1 MKALTIGGRV
11 NQLALVTVAG
21 LLVVTALALFRL
33 DAVMRDDIADRTKKS
48 VEIAHSVVAY
58 YQGEEAA
65 GRMSRDQA
73 QTAAKAAVG
82 AMRYGQ
88 DDYFWINDMHPTMVM
103 HPMKPALNGKDLS
116 ENKDADGVLM
126 FKEFV
131 AVVQKDGEG
140 FVHYQWAKPNQ
151 DGASPK
157 ISYVKGFAPWG
168 WVIGSGVYTDQIA
181 AAVGKSALAL
191 GSMALLVLLAV
202 GAAGW
207 FIGRSVSGPVVALE
221 RRMRGLAEGDTAS
234 EIPGVAR
241 GDEIGKMALAL
252 ATFRDAAIEKARLA
266 AEALSQRSM
275 SEQERAARE
284 AEKAAEAEADRVTI
298 EALGRGLAAMADG
311 DLTYRIETEFAP
323 KAAQLKTDFNA
334 AIAQLQQALSVVVG
348 NIAGIRSGA
357 GEISQA
363 ADDLSRRTEQ
373 QAAGLEETAAALDE
387 ITATV
392 NKTASGARQAS
403 DVVQAAKGD
412 AETSGVIV
420 RDAVQAM
427 QAIEGSSD
435 QISQI
440 IGVIDEI
447 AFQTNLLALNAGVE
461 AARAG
466 EAGRGFA
473 VVASEVRALAQRSA
487 EAAKEIKTL
496 ISTSSTQVGSGVK
509 LVGQTGEALQRI
521 VDRVAE
527 IDGLVSEI
535 AASAQEQAIGLAE
548 VNTAVNQ
555 MDQVTQQNAAMVEQ
569 STAASHSLAQEAQS
583 LQASVARFK
592 VGSAAQVA
600 AAPARAPAP
609 APASSAPAKPAHR
622 MVQALKTLGRGGAAP
637 AQQAAPAEAGWEEV

>member
-1 MKALTIGGRV
+1 MKALTIGGRI
-11 NQLALVTVAG
+11 NLLALVTVAG

-191 GSMALLVLLAV
+191 GSMALLVLLVV

-311 DLTYRIETEFAP
+311 DLTYRIDTEFAP
-323 KAAQLKTDFNA
+323 KAAQLKSDFNA
-334 AIAQLQQALSVVVG
+334 AIAQLQQAVSVVVA

-440 IGVIDEI
+440 IGVI
-447 AFQTNLLALNAGVE
+447 
-461 AARAG
+461 
-466 EAGRGFA
+466 
-473 VVASEVRALAQRSA
+473 
-487 EAAKEIKTL
+487 
-496 ISTSSTQVGSGVK
+496 
-509 LVGQTGEALQRI
+509 
-521 VDRVAE
+521 
-527 IDGLVSEI
+527 
-535 AASAQEQAIGLAE
+535 
-548 VNTAVNQ
+548 
-555 MDQVTQQNAAMVEQ
+555 
-569 STAASHSLAQEAQS
+569 
-583 LQASVARFK
+583 
-592 VGSAAQVA
+592 
-600 AAPARAPAP
+600 
-609 APASSAPAKPAHR
+609 
-622 MVQALKTLGRGGAAP
+622 
-637 AQQAAPAEAGWEEV
+637 